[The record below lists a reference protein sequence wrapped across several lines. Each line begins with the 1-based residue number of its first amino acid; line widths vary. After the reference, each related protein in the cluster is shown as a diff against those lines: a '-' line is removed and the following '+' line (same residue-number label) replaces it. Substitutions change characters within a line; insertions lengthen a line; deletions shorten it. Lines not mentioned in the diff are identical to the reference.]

1 MREIYLDVT
10 YQGGLPL
17 GAYLY
22 LPRQDGDRSVRAEQ
36 HPAGLIADLTADGRP
51 IGIEIGFPSLVTI
64 EAVNE
69 ALVAYGLEPIDA
81 VELAP
86 LLEVA

>member
-1 MREIYLDVT
+1 MQEIYLEVT
-10 YQGGLPL
+10 YRSGQPL

-22 LPRQDGDRSVRAEQ
+22 LPRREGDRSVRVEQ
-36 HPAGLIADLTADGRP
+36 HRAGLLADLAADGRP
-51 IGIEIGFPSLVTI
+51 IGIEIGFPSLVSI

-69 ALVAYGLEPIDA
+69 VLAAYGLEPIDA

-86 LLEVA
+86 LQEVA